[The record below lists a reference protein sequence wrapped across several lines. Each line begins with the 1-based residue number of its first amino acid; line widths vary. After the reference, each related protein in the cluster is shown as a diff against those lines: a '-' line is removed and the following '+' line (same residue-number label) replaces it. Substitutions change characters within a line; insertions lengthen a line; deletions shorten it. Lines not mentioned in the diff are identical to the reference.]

1 MERQFSSQYKL
12 NTTAVVLLMVCLM
25 IEVVNEFSEFLYE
38 RTQVYYCVDDC
49 LAAIQFTLLT
59 VYFAKMVK

>member
-1 MERQFSSQYKL
+1 
-12 NTTAVVLLMVCLM
+12 MVCLM